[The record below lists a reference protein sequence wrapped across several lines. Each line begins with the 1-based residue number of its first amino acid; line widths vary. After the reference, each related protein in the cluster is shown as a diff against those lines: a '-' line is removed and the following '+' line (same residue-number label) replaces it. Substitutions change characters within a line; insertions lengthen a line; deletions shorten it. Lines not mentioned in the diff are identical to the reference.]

1 MHRSF
6 KRSFL
11 SLVVTG
17 AVVGAP
23 FLSRASAQ
31 SPTPTPKPPFRMTV
45 TDVFDI
51 KNRGLI
57 VMGKVELGKISVGDT
72 VALKGKIGNREVTV
86 KSIEK
91 FQQKD
96 LKTVEAGP
104 DDVGLGLSDLKKA
117 DVPQGAVLENQ

>member
-1 MHRSF
+1 
-6 KRSFL
+6 
-11 SLVVTG
+11 
-17 AVVGAP
+17 
-23 FLSRASAQ
+23 
-31 SPTPTPKPPFRMTV
+31 MTV

-117 DVPQGAVLENQ
+117 DVSQGAVLENQ